1 LFRAAI
7 TIKTG
12 SGKAILG
19 ESRAIRK
26 LTNPTGLPCYRKCD
40 AKLKT
45 FFGGTVAKVTE
56 IDPAKLRGDIDKCL
70 DQMKEIFADLKRPTM
85 QGWKVEHINVG
96 LTISAE
102 GSVGVAT
109 AGVEASIEI
118 GFAPEK

>member
-1 LFRAAI
+1 MADNRIKLIVAVPPQAVVDEEEDRAGGQVHSLRTLFA
-7 TIKTG
+7 G
-12 SGKAILG
+12 
-19 ESRAIRK
+19 K
-26 LTNPTGLPCYRKCD
+26 LTR
-40 AKLKT
+40 
-45 FFGGTVAKVTE
+45 VTE
-56 IDPAKLRGDIDKCL
+56 IDPGKLRADIDKCL
-70 DQMKEIFADLKRPTM
+70 GQMKEIFADLQRPAM